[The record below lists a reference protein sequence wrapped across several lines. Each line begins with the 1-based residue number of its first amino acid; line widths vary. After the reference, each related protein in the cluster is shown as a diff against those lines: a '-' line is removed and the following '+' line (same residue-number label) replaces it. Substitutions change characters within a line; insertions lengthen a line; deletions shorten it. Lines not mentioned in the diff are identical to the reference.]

1 MVLIRNQKSYQYY
14 YKNWILEIIII
25 CLRHHYKYNN
35 ICAILNH
42 VCKKVTIQ
50 NKQFKPMTVK
60 RLINKYNLYKISKNN
75 IYNVSIKPYSKKE
88 FNVDQKRIYKLITKF

>member
-1 MVLIRNQKSYQYY
+1 
-14 YKNWILEIIII
+14 
-25 CLRHHYKYNN
+25 
-35 ICAILNH
+35 
-42 VCKKVTIQ
+42 
-50 NKQFKPMTVK
+50 MTVK